1 MIIAFV
7 DGSSK
12 GNPGPAGYGV
22 VAYDSQTD
30 WIDRFSG
37 YLGVATCNQAE
48 LRAVLELLRIYPAE
62 TRFEVF
68 SDSEYVVN
76 VLSGRWKIRANRDL
90 INAIWKLA
98 LIKDRQVSY
107 HSIPREENMIADE
120 LASEA
125 AEGGPG

>member
-22 VAYDSQTD
+22 VVYDSKTD
-30 WIDRFSG
+30 WIDRFDG
-37 YLGVATCNQAE
+37 YLGIATCNQAE
-48 LRAVLELLRIYPAE
+48 LRAVLELLRRYQKE

-76 VLSGRWKIRANRDL
+76 ILSGRWRIRANRGL
-90 INAIWKLA
+90 IATILIWASGK
-98 LIKDRQVSY
+98 QVSY
-107 HSIPREENMIADE
+107 HSIPREENVVADE

-125 AEGGPG
+125 AEGGSE